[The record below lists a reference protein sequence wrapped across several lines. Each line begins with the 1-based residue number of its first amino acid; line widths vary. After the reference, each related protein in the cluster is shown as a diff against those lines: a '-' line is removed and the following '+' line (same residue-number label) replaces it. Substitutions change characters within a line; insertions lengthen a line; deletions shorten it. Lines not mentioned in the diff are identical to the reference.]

1 MITGNEMQTLEKA
14 IMQQIMKE
22 IKKSASEGGS
32 VNKACKDAITEKGVY
47 KYVYNGYQGTKYTPR
62 REHDGGL
69 ADNDNLYTTTTGSG
83 NSVMVDI
90 EDRTPAG
97 DTGMINP
104 PPDPVFYLSDVIEA
118 GNEGARW
125 QDPDWPGARPYM
137 DKSLDDGCASGGEIT
152 KALDALMKQIR
163 LNV

>member
-1 MITGNEMQTLEKA
+1 MITGNEMQALDKA

-22 IKKSASEGGS
+22 IKKSASDGGS

-47 KYVYNGYQGTKYTPR
+47 KYVYEVYQGTRYIPR
-62 REHDGGL
+62 REHSGGL

-83 NSVMVDI
+83 NTVIVDV

-97 DTGMINP
+97 DAGMANP

-118 GNEGARW
+118 GHEGRRW
-125 QDPDWPGARPYM
+125 EDPDWPGPRPYM

-152 KALDALMKQIR
+152 KALEALMRNIR
-163 LNV
+163 INV

>member
-22 IKKSASEGGS
+22 IKKSASDGGS
-32 VNKACKDAITEKGVY
+32 VNKACKDAITKKGVFR
-47 KYVYNGYQGTKYTPR
+47 YVYDVYSPTVYGR
-62 REHDGGL
+62 RYSGGGL
-69 ADNDNLYTTTTGSG
+69 ADNDNLFTTTTGSG
-83 NSVMVDI
+83 DSVTVDI

-97 DTGMINP
+97 DEGMINP

-152 KALDALMKQIR
+152 KALDALLKQIR